1 MIPKDL
7 PKAELHCHLEGTIP
21 PSLAKKIAKR
31 NNVELSANL
40 FPSLLPKTIP
50 LIFLG
55 INIDNKRLNEK
66 IKNLFKLTT
75 IIIL

>member
-31 NNVELSANL
+31 NNVELSSNL
-40 FPSLLPKTIP
+40 FEDENTYAWDDFASFWMLMMMLVYAYVPQ
-50 LIFLG
+50 
-55 INIDNKRLNEK
+55 K
-66 IKNLFKLTT
+66 IIET
-75 IIIL
+75 

>member
-1 MIPKDL
+1 
-7 PKAELHCHLEGTIP
+7 
-21 PSLAKKIAKR
+21 
-31 NNVELSANL
+31 
-40 FPSLLPKTIP
+40 SLLPKTIP

-55 INIDNKRLNEK
+55 INIDNKRLNVK

>member
-31 NNVELSANL
+31 NNVELSSKL
-40 FPSLLPKTIP
+40 FEDENSLLPLFFVGMYVIP
-50 LIFLG
+50 S
-55 INIDNKRLNEK
+55 
-66 IKNLFKLTT
+66 
-75 IIIL
+75 